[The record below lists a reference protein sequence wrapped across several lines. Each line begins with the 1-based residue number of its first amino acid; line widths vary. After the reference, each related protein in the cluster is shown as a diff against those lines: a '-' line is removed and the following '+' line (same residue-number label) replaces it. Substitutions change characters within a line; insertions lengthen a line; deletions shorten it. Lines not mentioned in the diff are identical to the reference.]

1 MSTTKPSYYS
11 NNGKDLLDR
20 FEGGLMTAEQVR
32 GFYKGNIIKY
42 VTRYQD
48 KNGTEDL
55 QKARTYL
62 DRLIKFEGP
71 KHDEMGN
78 TILSKSDSDRVM
90 KKMVENGSKHDKTKL
105 EATAKDEGQKLFDAW
120 KDVLKDW
127 DKLGDQS

>member
-1 MSTTKPSYYS
+1 MSATKPSYYS
-11 NNGKDLLDR
+11 NNGKDLFDR

-62 DRLIKFEGP
+62 DRLIKF
-71 KHDEMGN
+71 
-78 TILSKSDSDRVM
+78 
-90 KKMVENGSKHDKTKL
+90 
-105 EATAKDEGQKLFDAW
+105 
-120 KDVLKDW
+120 
-127 DKLGDQS
+127 